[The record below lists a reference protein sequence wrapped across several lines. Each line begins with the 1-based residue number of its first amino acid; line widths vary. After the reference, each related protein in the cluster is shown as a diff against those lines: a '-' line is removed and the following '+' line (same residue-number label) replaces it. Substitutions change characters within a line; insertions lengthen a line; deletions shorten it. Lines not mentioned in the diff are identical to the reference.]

1 MQLTEKRDRQLSTR
15 VEACRNQTWEVAMYT
30 DLFEIRVARVRHRF
44 AATLQSKIDT
54 AMVSADRMSRG
65 DGSVIKYVSD
75 SYRHLHSI
83 YGLGATVGFAAT
95 GEAAHAAEV
104 ALIQAYH
111 EKRPLTED
119 EAGRLKKALARLR
132 DVAASELRLM
142 YQRGG

>member
-1 MQLTEKRDRQLSTR
+1 
-15 VEACRNQTWEVAMYT
+15 MYP
-30 DLFEIRVARVRHRF
+30 DQFEIRVAKVRHRF
-44 AATLQSKIDT
+44 ATTLESKIES
-54 AMVSADRMSRG
+54 AMVSADRMSHGDRG
-65 DGSVIKYVSD
+65 VIKYVAD